1 MTSQPTT
8 EDTIMATPTYRE
20 LLGSA
25 AQRYQEFFVPAIG
38 LPVAA
43 ELMRA
48 ASLQHGDV
56 VLDVACGTGV
66 IARLAAAAV
75 GADGAVAGVDV
86 APEMLEVAES
96 VERAGSPIE
105 WRQADAASLPYPDE
119 SFDVVTCQ
127 MGLMFMEDRVAALS
141 EMRRV
146 TKSGGRVVV
155 NTPGTIQPPFE
166 KMARTLGDHIAPEAV
181 GFVRAVFSMDD
192 RAELEVLLELAG
204 LDEVKTSGYSAQL
217 DLPGPAELLWNY
229 ISLTPMAPIVAGAPA
244 EAKDA
249 MEQQFID
256 DTAGSLVGGRVAIDQ
271 PMNLA
276 IGWHR

>member
-1 MTSQPTT
+1 MNSQSTT
-8 EDTIMATPTYRE
+8 EDTAVATPTYRE
-20 LLGSA
+20 LPGSA

-48 ASLQHGDV
+48 AALQHGDA

-75 GADGAVAGVDV
+75 GDAGSVAGVDV
-86 APEMLEVAES
+86 AHEMLEVAES
-96 VERAGSPIE
+96 VEHAGSPIE
-105 WRQADAASLPYPDE
+105 WRQADAASLPYPDD

-127 MGLMFMEDRVAALS
+127 MGLMFMEDRAAALS

-146 TKSGGRVVV
+146 TKYGGRVVV

-166 KMARTLGDHIAPEAV
+166 KMARTLGAHIAPEAV
-181 GFVRAVFSMDD
+181 GFVRAVFSLDD
-192 RAELEVLLELAG
+192 RAELAVMLESAG
-204 LDEVKTSGYSAQL
+204 LDEVETSGYSARL

-229 ISLTPMAPIVAGAPA
+229 INLTPMAPIVAAAPA

-249 MEQQFID
+249 MEHQFID
-256 DTAGSLVGGRVAIDQ
+256 DTGGSLVDGRVAVDQ

-276 IGWHR
+276 IGRHR

>member
-8 EDTIMATPTYRE
+8 EGTIMATPTYRA
-20 LLGSA
+20 LQGSA

-48 ASLQHGDV
+48 AALQHGDV

-75 GADGAVAGVDV
+75 GADGSVSGVDV
-86 APEMLEVAES
+86 APEMLEVAQS
-96 VERAGSPIE
+96 VEQAGSSID

-127 MGLMFMEDRVAALS
+127 MGLMFMEDRAAALS

-146 TKSGGRVVV
+146 TKLGGRVVV
-155 NTPGTIQPPFE
+155 NTPGAIQPPFE
-166 KMARTLGDHIAPEAV
+166 QMARALAEHIAPEAV
-181 GFVRAVFSMDD
+181 GFVHAVFSMDD
-192 RAELEVLLELAG
+192 RAELEAMLELAG
-204 LDEVKTSGYSAQL
+204 LDEVETSGYSARL
-217 DLPGPAELLWNY
+217 DLPGPAEMLWNY
-229 ISLTPMAPIVAGAPA
+229 INLTPMAPIVAGASA

-256 DTAGSLVGGRVAIDQ
+256 DTAGSLVDGRVAIDQ

-276 IGWHR
+276 ISRHR

>member
-1 MTSQPTT
+1 
-8 EDTIMATPTYRE
+8 MATPTYRE
-20 LLGSA
+20 LQGSA

-38 LPVAA
+38 LPAAA
-43 ELMRA
+43 ELLGA
-48 ASLQHGDV
+48 AALQPADV

-75 GADGAVAGVDV
+75 GAEGSVAGVDV

-96 VERAGSPIE
+96 VEWAGAPIK
-105 WRQADAASLPYPDE
+105 WRQADAASLPYADE

-127 MGLMFMEDRVAALS
+127 MGLMFREDRVAALS

-146 TKSGGRVVV
+146 TKFGGRVVV
-155 NTPGTIQPPFE
+155 NTPGTIQPPFA
-166 KMARTLGDHIAPEAV
+166 KMARTIGDHIAPEAA
-181 GFVRAVFSMDD
+181 GFVGAVFSMDD
-192 RAELEVLLELAG
+192 RAELEAMLELAG
-204 LDEVKTSGYSAQL
+204 IDEVESSSYTARL

-229 ISLTPMAPIVAGAPA
+229 INLTPMAPIVAAAPA
-244 EAKDA
+244 ATKDA

-256 DTAGSLVGGRVAIDQ
+256 DTAGSLVDGRVAIDQ

-276 IGWHR
+276 IGRRR